1 MRNLPPSKSF
11 VRVFATVVK
20 VTYKEISASLSAGLV
35 IGILALFLQ
44 ASFAAMIFSG
54 DLAEFLP
61 EGMGVLLLGALIMGL
76 IVTLMSTYA
85 SSIAMPQD
93 STAAIMGVV
102 AAAIVATMSMENPSA
117 TFATVVAAMMLSSV
131 FSGVALWLLGKFSLG
146 RFVRYMPY
154 PVIGGFL
161 AGTGWILSSG
171 GLTVMTDTVMGLDML
186 SVSSLTRWIPGFIF
200 ASLTLLLTRRYTHF
214 LLMPFLLGSAVGIFY
229 LVYFLING
237 EVDSAGANG
246 WLLGPFPQQGL
257 FQPVTM
263 LALTEANW
271 MVVFANGVSLAT
283 IFVVGAISFLLNA
296 TGLEIATRSN
306 VELNR
311 ELKAIGVANVLAGSA
326 GSSVGYH
333 MLSLSTLGHRLNTN
347 SRLIGLVSA
356 AVIASALFFGAS
368 LLAIIPKLV
377 AGGFLLFLGLAFLCD
392 WLYDARPRLTKL
404 DYLLIWLILSVII
417 LFGMLQGVLVG
428 ILVSIILFVAR
439 YARTGNV
446 RHTLSRRNFQSYV
459 MRPPES
465 ERLLRQHGNE
475 LAIFELQGFI
485 FFGSAHTLVDQLR
498 NHIEGNANQL
508 RFILLDFRLV
518 TNIDSSASLSFL
530 RLKQV
535 LDKTDITLILTHLD
549 SSVHDQLRESIVE
562 YDNQLP
568 VEFFDDL
575 DQGVAW
581 VEEQLLTMYADRDED
596 GVATAQ
602 HSPSFLTYFDQ
613 YFSDNGIQL
622 VTHSISDGNKQSQRL
637 LRFMD
642 RLEAAAGTI
651 LLSEGEAVSN
661 AYFIEQGQIIIYT
674 DHDDGSRQQLR
685 IQKAGTVFGEIGIYS
700 GRLATATVAT
710 KDASILYSLSVENFS
725 RMETEDPALA
735 IAIHR
740 LIALNLGRKLTQA
753 NYTIVALQK

>member
-1 MRNLPPSKSF
+1 
-11 VRVFATVVK
+11 
-20 VTYKEISASLSAGLV
+20 
-35 IGILALFLQ
+35 
-44 ASFAAMIFSG
+44 MIFSG
-54 DLAEFLP
+54 ELDGFLP
-61 EGMGVLLLGALIMGL
+61 QGMGILLLGALIMGL

-102 AAAIVATMSMENPSA
+102 ATAIVATMSMQNPSA

-131 FSGVALWLLGKFSLG
+131 VSGVALWLLGRFNLG
-146 RFVRYMPY
+146 RLVRYMPY

-171 GLTVMTDTVMGLDML
+171 GLAVMTDTVMGLGML
-186 SVSSLTRWIPGFIF
+186 SGSSLTRWLPGFVF
-200 ASLTLLLTRRYTHF
+200 ASLTLLLTRRSSHF
-214 LLMPFLLGSAVGIFY
+214 LLMPCLLGSAVGIFY
-229 LVYFLING
+229 LAYFLING

-246 WLLGPFPQQGL
+246 WLLGPFPQQGI

-271 MVVFANGVSLAT
+271 MVVFSNSISLVT
-283 IFVVGAISFLLNA
+283 IFVVGTISFLLNA

-311 ELKAIGVANVLAGSA
+311 ELKAIGVANVVAGSA

-347 SRLIGLVSA
+347 SRLVGLVSA
-356 AVIASALFFGAS
+356 VVIASALFFGAG

-392 WLYDARPRLTKL
+392 WLYDARRRLSKL
-404 DYLLIWLILSVII
+404 DYLLIWLILIVII

-428 ILVSIILFVAR
+428 ILVSIFLFVAR
-439 YARTGNV
+439 YARTRNV
-446 RHTLSRRNFQSYV
+446 RHALSRRNFQSYV

-465 ERLLRQHGNE
+465 EKLLRQHGDE

-498 NHIEGNANQL
+498 VQIESNTNQL

-518 TNIDSSASLSFL
+518 TNIDSSAQLSFL

-535 LDKTDITLILTHLD
+535 LDKSGITLILTHLD
-549 SSVHDQLRESIVE
+549 RSVHSRLRESIVE
-562 YDNQLP
+562 YGSEFP
-568 VEFFDDL
+568 VEIFDDL

-581 VEEQLLTMYADRDED
+581 VEEQLLAEYAVENTA
-596 GVATAQ
+596 GETTAQ
-602 HSPSFLTYFDQ
+602 YPPSFLTYFDQ
-613 YFSDNGIQL
+613 FFS
-622 VTHSISDGNKQSQRL
+622 QSGEQAIAGSVSEGAGQSKRL

-642 RLEAAAGTI
+642 RLEVAAETI
-651 LLSEGEAVSN
+651 LLSEGEAVTN
-661 AYFIEQGQIIIYT
+661 AYFIEQGQIVIYT
-674 DHDDGSRQQLR
+674 DHEDGSRQQLR

-710 KDASILYSLSVENFS
+710 KDASILYSLSVENFI
-725 RMETEDPALA
+725 RMEVEDPALA